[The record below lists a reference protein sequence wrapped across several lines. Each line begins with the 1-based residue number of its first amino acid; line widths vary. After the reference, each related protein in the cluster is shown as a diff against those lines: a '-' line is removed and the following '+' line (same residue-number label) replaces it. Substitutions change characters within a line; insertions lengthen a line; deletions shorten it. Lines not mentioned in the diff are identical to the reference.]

1 MITTNNLGIN
11 LGFANNRFPEPEVW
25 TKIVSNL
32 GIHKVQFVAD
42 ILNPMLKKYNEKY
55 YNGQIDKT
63 IECIKKNNINI
74 TSMMTSSFTRV
85 NHFSHP
91 DKGYRDAWFAWFVD
105 FLEMGQKF
113 GAKSAGSHFGILTT
127 TSLADKDKRYKEALH
142 YWTALSKI
150 AKELGYEYL
159 FFEPMSIE
167 REFGNTIEN
176 TKTILVDLNEISHIP
191 FKLCLDV
198 GHAPH
203 PSQRDY
209 KKWLNEFAKD
219 SIIVHLQQT
228 VLNSSNHSPFTKE
241 YNKTGVVHPK
251 DVLNILDKYDVSPE
265 LDFEISFREKEEVEP
280 TIIKDLKESVD
291 YWKTYITI
299 NNQ

>member
-1 MITTNNLGIN
+1 MITIENLGIN
-11 LGFANNRFPEPEVW
+11 LGFANNRFPEPHVW
-25 TKIVSNL
+25 TKIVSDL

-42 ILNPMLKKYNEKY
+42 ILNPMLKKYDKEYFDDQVN
-55 YNGQIDKT
+55 KT
-63 IECIKKNNINI
+63 IECIKANNISI
-74 TSMMTSSFTRV
+74 TSIMTSSFTRV

-91 DKGYRDAWFAWFVD
+91 DKGYRDAWFAWFID
-105 FLEMGQKF
+105 FLKMGQKF

-127 TSLADKDKRYKEALH
+127 TSLSNKDKRYKETLK
-142 YWTALSKI
+142 YWEELSQI

-159 FFEPMSIE
+159 FFESMSID

-176 TKTILVDLNEISHIP
+176 TKQILEDLNKISYIP

-209 KKWLNEFAKD
+209 KKWLNKFAKD
-219 SIIVHLQQT
+219 CIIVHLQQT
-228 VLNSSNHSPFTKE
+228 VLNSSNHSPFTEE

-251 DVLNILDKYDVSPE
+251 DVLNILNKYDVSPE

-291 YWKTYITI
+291 YWKTYITN

>member
-1 MITTNNLGIN
+1 MITIENLGIN
-11 LGFANNRFPEPEVW
+11 LGFANNRFPEPHVW
-25 TKIVSNL
+25 TKIVSDL

-42 ILNPMLKKYNEKY
+42 ILNPMLKKYDKEYFDDQVN
-55 YNGQIDKT
+55 KT
-63 IECIKKNNINI
+63 IECIKANNISI
-74 TSMMTSSFTRV
+74 TSIMTSSFTRV

-91 DKGYRDAWFAWFVD
+91 DKGYRDAWFAWFID
-105 FLEMGQKF
+105 FLKMGQKF

-127 TSLADKDKRYKEALH
+127 TSLSNKDKRYKETLK
-142 YWTALSKI
+142 YWEELSQI

-159 FFEPMSIE
+159 FFESMSID

-176 TKTILVDLNEISHIP
+176 TKQILEDLNKISYIP

-228 VLNSSNHSPFTKE
+228 VLNSSNHSPFTEE

-251 DVLNILDKYDVSPE
+251 DVLNILNKYDVSPE

-291 YWKTYITI
+291 YWKTYITN

>member
-1 MITTNNLGIN
+1 MITIENLGIN
-11 LGFANNRFPEPEVW
+11 LGFANNRFPEPHVW
-25 TKIVSNL
+25 TKIVSDL

-42 ILNPMLKKYNEKY
+42 ILNPMLKKYDKEYFDDQVN
-55 YNGQIDKT
+55 KT
-63 IECIKKNNINI
+63 IECIKANNISI
-74 TSMMTSSFTRV
+74 TSIMTSSFTRV

-91 DKGYRDAWFAWFVD
+91 DKGYRDAWFAWFID
-105 FLEMGQKF
+105 FLKMGQKF
-113 GAKSAGSHFGILTT
+113 GAKLAGSHFGILTT
-127 TSLADKDKRYKEALH
+127 TSLSNKDKRYKETLK
-142 YWTALSKI
+142 YWEELSQI

-159 FFEPMSIE
+159 FFESMSID

-176 TKTILVDLNEISHIP
+176 TKQILEDLNKISYIP

-228 VLNSSNHSPFTKE
+228 VLNSSNHSPFTEE

-251 DVLNILDKYDVSPE
+251 DVLNILNKYDVSPE

-291 YWKTYITI
+291 YWKTYITN